1 MKDNIIIRPHRGED
15 GKTRYGVYFVYDTIG
30 KGDTAPALCY
40 MPTLYLAGSLVR
52 YLNGGEMSKDEKE
65 EISVAFRKA
74 LRRKNVQGSDEQ
86 KPTHEKAKK

>member
-40 MPTLYLAGSLVR
+40 MPTMYLACCVAR
-52 YLNGGEMSKDEKE
+52 FINGGNMTKDEREMVGVALRHAISKDK
-65 EISVAFRKA
+65 VGQ
-74 LRRKNVQGSDEQ
+74 LDE
-86 KPTHEKAKK
+86 